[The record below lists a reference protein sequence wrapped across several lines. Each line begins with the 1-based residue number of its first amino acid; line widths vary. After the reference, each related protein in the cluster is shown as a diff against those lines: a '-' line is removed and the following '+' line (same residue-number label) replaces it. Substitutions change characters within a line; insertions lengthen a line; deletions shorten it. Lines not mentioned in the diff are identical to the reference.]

1 MKTRLTIITLLMAL
15 SSSAGA
21 QHVHPN
27 MPADDPTMATA
38 PPPAVTP
45 PRRKAVFNHR
55 RAMERAGYKKVSSLV
70 NFPSFFPGI
79 GVLYVKPDTLP
90 TGPFLAYDR
99 KDRLVSTIY
108 MIPVEDIA
116 NQKKFDLKAISER
129 SDHVTLYYNPGH
141 AGVDVPH
148 YHVVVWNVSKK
159 DEARVAK

>member
-1 MKTRLTIITLLMAL
+1 MKTRLLAIATITAL
-15 SSSAGA
+15 TTPAGA
-21 QHVHPN
+21 QHVHSSVQTE
-27 MPADDPTMATA
+27 AATTGTVQQ
-38 PPPAVTP
+38 PGRQEH
-45 PRRKAVFNHR
+45 RRTGSFNHR
-55 RAMERAGYKKVSSLV
+55 RIMERAGYKKVSSLV

-108 MIPVEDIA
+108 MIPIEDIT
-116 NQKKFDLKAISER
+116 NQKKFDLKGISEK

-141 AGVDVPH
+141 AGVDMPH

>member
-1 MKTRLTIITLLMAL
+1 MKIRLLAMAVITGL
-15 SSSAGA
+15 STPAGA
-21 QHVHPN
+21 QHVHSGVQ
-27 MPADDPTMATA
+27 AD
-38 PPPAVTP
+38 AVERSSQQLRRADQ
-45 PRRKAVFNHR
+45 RRKVSVNR
-55 RAMERAGYKKVSSLV
+55 RKMMERAGYKKVSSLV

-90 TGPFLAYDR
+90 TGPFLAFDR

-108 MIPVEDIA
+108 MIPVADFN
-116 NQKKFDLKAISER
+116 NQKKFDLKGLGEK

-141 AGVDVPH
+141 PGVDMPH